1 MINRRTFIILL
12 VALGLGVMAALTAN
26 QWVQSRLS
34 GGDQQDKNAT
44 TVASLEIPFGKRI
57 EESDIRLVS
66 IPEEAVPSGSFARRE
81 DVVGRIAS
89 QTIYPGEV
97 IHQGKAV
104 EHLQGSSLAAVIKP
118 DHRAVTVRVND
129 VIGVAGFLLPGNRV
143 DVIASRKN
151 RNREASSKILLR
163 NKKVLAVDQT
173 ASPER
178 NEPVI
183 VRAVTLELTPDEAEK
198 LVEATEE
205 GSLQMALRNPN
216 DRKIKVADKPE
227 PKPEPKRAARTR
239 SWSYITIIRGVDSEN
254 LRVQM

>member
-12 VALGLGVMAALTAN
+12 VALSLGLGAALMAN

-34 GGDQQDKNAT
+34 EGDGPGGRT
-44 TVASLEIPFGKRI
+44 TVVASLEIPFGKRI
-57 EESDIRLVS
+57 EEADVRLVPM
-66 IPEEAVPSGSFARRE
+66 PEDAVPSGSFSKSE
-81 DVVGRIAS
+81 DVVGRVAT

-97 IHQGKAV
+97 IHEGKAV
-104 EHLQGSSLAAVIKP
+104 EHLGGSSLAAVIEPK
-118 DHRAVTVRVND
+118 HRAVTVRVND

-151 RNREASSKILLR
+151 RNREASSRILLR

-173 ASPER
+173 ASPEK

-183 VRAVTLELTPDEAEK
+183 VRAVTLELTPEEAEN

-205 GSLQMALRNPN
+205 GNLQMALRNPL
-216 DRKIKVADKPE
+216 DQAVKVKDKVE
-227 PKPEPKRAARTR
+227 PKPKPKRTTRTR
-239 SWSYITIIRGVDSEN
+239 SWNYVTIIKGMESKKH
-254 LRVQM
+254 RVRM